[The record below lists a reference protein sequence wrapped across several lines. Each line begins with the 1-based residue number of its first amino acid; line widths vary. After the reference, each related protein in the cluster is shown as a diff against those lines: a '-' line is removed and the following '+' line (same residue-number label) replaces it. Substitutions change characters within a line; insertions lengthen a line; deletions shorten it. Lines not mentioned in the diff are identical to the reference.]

1 MRRRWY
7 YFKRML
13 QADRLFVVQMIGNII
28 GMIQYAGRRIALAVV
43 CAAVLYFGR
52 GLCAGAW
59 KNFYENYAVRIADDV
74 VRGFLPA
81 WKEDEGTAFFLESR
95 KNGSRRTEEYE
106 EIFGIE
112 NENEAL
118 RAEWIA
124 NREQNQEGYGDNR
137 GKDEW
142 ESGNME
148 ENAQD
153 NTQDNAQD
161 QSGNNRA
168 GAENSEERGNSR
180 KSGSES
186 DESGTRGNGTGENG
200 SPQNEK
206 TTLAGLFASGTL
218 NTGNSGIILEKL
230 NDYDYLM
237 KKFYNV
243 HPTTTASRDLMRAED
258 FLSADLFIE
267 KDAGVPQILIYH
279 THSQE
284 TYADYPENLEA
295 DVIHLGEYLAKL
307 LREKG
312 YNVYHD
318 ESVYDYRNG
327 KLDRSAAY
335 TYALDG
341 ITGLLQKYPSIEVV
355 LDIHRDGVADGTRLV
370 TEIDGTDTAK
380 IMFFNGTS
388 MSPDGPIEYLPN
400 PNLKENLAFSF
411 QMQLLAAGKYPGLT
425 RKIYLKG
432 LRYNE
437 HVRARSALIEVGAQT
452 NTYAEAKAAMV
463 PLSDLLDQVLTYY

>member
-28 GMIQYAGRRIALAVV
+28 GMLQYAGHWIILVLV

-52 GLCAGAW
+52 GVCAD
-59 KNFYENYAVRIADDV
+59 KLREFYENYAVRIADDI

-81 WKEDEGTAFFLESR
+81 WKEDESTAFFLASR
-95 KNGSRRTEEYE
+95 KNTGSGRAEEYA

-112 NENEAL
+112 NENEAM
-118 RAEWIA
+118 RTEWIA
-124 NREQNQEGYGDNR
+124 NREQNQDVYGECHGENVWVD
-137 GKDEW
+137 
-142 ESGNME
+142 GNVE
-148 ENAQD
+148 ENTQD
-153 NTQDNAQD
+153 NTQDQ
-161 QSGNNRA
+161 GRNNRM
-168 GAENSEERGNSR
+168 GAENSEERGSLG
-180 KSGSES
+180 KSANEN
-186 DESGTRGNGTGENG
+186 GNGASEEAAGENR
-200 SPQNEK
+200 STQKEK
-206 TTLAGLFASGTL
+206 TTFAGLFAAGAF
-218 NTGNSGIILEKL
+218 NAGNSDIILEKL

-237 KKFYNV
+237 KKIYNV
-243 HPTTTASRDLMRAED
+243 HPTTTASRDLMQAND
-258 FLSADLFIE
+258 FLSADLSIE
-267 KDAGVPQILIYH
+267 KDASVPQILIYH

-284 TYADYPENLEA
+284 TYADYPENPEA
-295 DVIHLGEYLAKL
+295 DMIHLGEELAKL

-327 KLDRSAAY
+327 TLDRSAAY

-341 ITGLLQKYPSIEVV
+341 ITGLLQKYPSIQVV

-370 TEIDGTDTAK
+370 TEIDGTETAK

-388 MSPDGPIEYLPN
+388 TSPDGPIEYLPN
-400 PNLKENLAFSF
+400 PNLKGNLAFSF
-411 QMQLLAAGKYPGLT
+411 QMQLLAAEKYPGLT

-452 NTYAEAKAAMV
+452 NTYAEAKAAMA
-463 PLSDLLDQVLTYY
+463 PLSDLLDQVLTGG

>member
-13 QADRLFVVQMIGNII
+13 QADRLFVAQMIGNII
-28 GMIQYAGRRIALAVV
+28 RMIQYAGRWIVLAVV
-43 CAAVLYFGR
+43 CVAALYLGR

-59 KNFYENYAVRIADDV
+59 KDFYENYAVRIADDV
-74 VRGFLPA
+74 MRGFLPA
-81 WKEDEGTAFFLESR
+81 WKEDEGTAFYLESR
-95 KNGSRRTEEYE
+95 KNGSRRTKEYE

-112 NENEAL
+112 NENGVL

-124 NREQNQEGYGDNR
+124 DREQNQGVYGDDRKKNAW
-137 GKDEW
+137 G
-142 ESGNME
+142 SGN
-148 ENAQD
+148 
-153 NTQDNAQD
+153 
-161 QSGNNRA
+161 
-168 GAENSEERGNSR
+168 AE
-180 KSGSES
+180 
-186 DESGTRGNGTGENG
+186 
-200 SPQNEK
+200 
-206 TTLAGLFASGTL
+206 
-218 NTGNSGIILEKL
+218 EKL

-243 HPTTTASRDLMRAED
+243 HPTTTAGRDLMRAEN
-258 FLSADLFIE
+258 FLAADLSIE
-267 KDAGVPQILIYH
+267 KNANVPQILIYH

-284 TYADYPENLEA
+284 TYADYPENSEA
-295 DVIHLGEYLAKL
+295 DVIHLGECLAKL

-341 ITGLLQKYPSIEVV
+341 ISGLLQKYPSIEVV
-355 LDIHRDGVADGTRLV
+355 LDVHRDGVSDGTRLV
-370 TEIDGTDTAK
+370 TEIDGTETAK

-452 NTYAEAKAAMV
+452 NTYAEAKAAMM
-463 PLSDLLDQVLTYY
+463 PLSDLLDQVLTGE

>member
-52 GLCAGAW
+52 GLFAGAC
-59 KNFYENYAVRIADDV
+59 KQFYENYAVRIADDV

-81 WKEDEGTAFFLESR
+81 WKEDEGTAFFMESR
-95 KNGSRRTEEYE
+95 KNAGSRRAEEYQ

-124 NREQNQEGYGDNR
+124 NSEQNQGIYGDDR
-137 GKDEW
+137 GEGAG
-142 ESGNME
+142 EGENAE

-153 NTQDNAQD
+153 NTQD
-161 QSGNNRA
+161 QS
-168 GAENSEERGNSR
+168 
-180 KSGSES
+180 
-186 DESGTRGNGTGENG
+186 GTGENEA
-200 SPQNEK
+200 PQNEK
-206 TTLAGLFASGTL
+206 TTLAGLFASGTF
-218 NTGNSGIILEKL
+218 NTENSGIILEKL

-258 FLSADLFIE
+258 FLSTDLSIE

-284 TYADYPENLEA
+284 TYADYPENPEA

-327 KLDRSAAY
+327 TLDRSAAY

-341 ITGLLQKYPSIEVV
+341 ITGLLQKYPFIEVV

-370 TEIDGTDTAK
+370 TEIGGTETAK

-452 NTYAEAKAAMV
+452 NTYAEAKAAMM

>member
-28 GMIQYAGRRIALAVV
+28 GMIQYAGRRIVLAVV

-81 WKEDEGTAFFLESR
+81 WKEDEGTAFFLESK
-95 KNGSRRTEEYE
+95 KNRGSRRTEEYE

-124 NREQNQEGYGDNR
+124 SR
-137 GKDEW
+137 
-142 ESGNME
+142 E

-153 NTQDNAQD
+153 NMQDNTQG

-168 GAENSEERGNSR
+168 GAENSEKWGNSG
-180 KSGSES
+180 KSEKENGTETSE
-186 DESGTRGNGTGENG
+186 NGTGENA

-206 TTLAGLFASGTL
+206 TTLAGLLAAGTF

-243 HPTTTASRDLMRAED
+243 HPTTTASRDLMRAEE
-258 FLSADLFIE
+258 FLSTDLSIE
-267 KDAGVPQILIYH
+267 KDSNVPQILIYH

-284 TYADYPENLEA
+284 TYADCPENPEA

-341 ITGLLQKYPSIEVV
+341 ISGLLQKYPSIEVV
-355 LDIHRDGVADGTRLV
+355 LDVHRDGVSDGTRLV
-370 TEIDGTDTAK
+370 TEIDGTETAK

-463 PLSDLLDQVLTYY
+463 PLSDLLDQVLTGE

>member
-28 GMIQYAGRRIALAVV
+28 EMIRYTGRWIALAAV
-43 CAAVLYFGR
+43 CAAVLYSGR
-52 GLCAGAW
+52 GLFVSACE
-59 KNFYENYAVRIADDV
+59 KFYENYAVRITDDV

-81 WKEDEGTAFFLESR
+81 WKEDEGTAFFLGNR
-95 KNGSRRTEEYE
+95 KNGSGRQREECR

-112 NENEAL
+112 NENEEL
-118 RAEWIA
+118 RAEKITA
-124 NREQNQEGYGDNR
+124 RE
-137 GKDEW
+137 
-142 ESGNME
+142 
-148 ENAQD
+148 
-153 NTQDNAQD
+153 NTDLNT
-161 QSGNNRA
+161 
-168 GAENSEERGNSR
+168 EER
-180 KSGSES
+180 KS
-186 DESGTRGNGTGENG
+186 NENE
-200 SPQNEK
+200 PVQEEK
-206 TTLAGLFASGTL
+206 TTQTGLFTERRFNSGS
-218 NTGNSGIILEKL
+218 SGIILEKL

-243 HPTTTASRDLMRAED
+243 HPTTTASRDLMQAAD
-258 FLSADLFIE
+258 FLSADLSIE
-267 KDAGVPQILIYH
+267 KDASVPQILIYH

-284 TYADYPENLEA
+284 TYADYPKNPEA
-295 DVIHLGEYLAKL
+295 DVLHLGEELAKL

-318 ESVYDYRNG
+318 ESVYDDRNG

-341 ITGLLQKYPSIEVV
+341 ITGLLQKYPSLEVV
-355 LDIHRDGVADGTRLV
+355 LDIHRDGVADGTRLL
-370 TEIDGTDTAK
+370 TEINGTETAK

-411 QMQLLAAGKYPGLT
+411 QMQLLAAEKYPGLT

-437 HVRARSALIEVGAQT
+437 HVRERSALVEVGAQT

-463 PLSDLLDQVLTYY
+463 PLADLLDQVLTGE

>member
-13 QADRLFVVQMIGNII
+13 QADRLFVAQMIGNII
-28 GMIQYAGRRIALAVV
+28 RMIQYAGRWIVLAVV
-43 CAAVLYFGR
+43 CVAALYSGR

-59 KNFYENYAVRIADDV
+59 KDFYENYAVRIADDV

-81 WKEDEGTAFFLESR
+81 WKEDEGTAFYLESR
-95 KNGSRRTEEYE
+95 KNGSRRTKEYE

-112 NENEAL
+112 NENGVL

-124 NREQNQEGYGDNR
+124 DREQNQGVYGDDRRKNAW
-137 GKDEW
+137 G
-142 ESGNME
+142 SGN
-148 ENAQD
+148 A
-153 NTQDNAQD
+153 
-161 QSGNNRA
+161 
-168 GAENSEERGNSR
+168 
-180 KSGSES
+180 
-186 DESGTRGNGTGENG
+186 
-200 SPQNEK
+200 NEK
-206 TTLAGLFASGTL
+206 TTLAGLLAAGTF

-243 HPTTTASRDLMRAED
+243 HPTTTVGRDLMRAEN
-258 FLSADLFIE
+258 FLAADLSIE
-267 KDAGVPQILIYH
+267 KNADIPQILIYH

-284 TYADYPENLEA
+284 TYADYPENSEA
-295 DVIHLGEYLAKL
+295 DVIHLGECLAKL

-318 ESVYDYRNG
+318 ESVYDYQNG

-341 ITGLLQKYPSIEVV
+341 ISGLLQKYPSIEVV
-355 LDIHRDGVADGTRLV
+355 LDVHRDGVSDGTRLV
-370 TEIDGTDTAK
+370 TEIDGTETAK

-463 PLSDLLDQVLTYY
+463 PLADLLDQVLTGE

>member
-28 GMIQYAGRRIALAVV
+28 GMIRYAGRRIALAAA
-43 CAAVLYFGR
+43 CAAVLYSGR
-52 GLCAGAW
+52 GLFAGACE
-59 KNFYENYAVRIADDV
+59 KFYENYAVRIADDV

-81 WKEDEGTAFFLESR
+81 WKEDEGTAFFLGNRE
-95 KNGSRRTEEYE
+95 NGSGRQRKEYG

-112 NENEAL
+112 NENEGL
-118 RAEWIA
+118 RAEKIA
-124 NREQNQEGYGDNR
+124 DRENTDINT
-137 GKDEW
+137 DETKSSEN
-142 ESGNME
+142 ES
-148 ENAQD
+148 AQD
-153 NTQDNAQD
+153 
-161 QSGNNRA
+161 
-168 GAENSEERGNSR
+168 
-180 KSGSES
+180 
-186 DESGTRGNGTGENG
+186 
-200 SPQNEK
+200 EK
-206 TTLAGLFASGTL
+206 TTQTGLFTERGF
-218 NTGNSGIILEKL
+218 NTESSGIVLEKL

-243 HPTTTASRDLMRAED
+243 HPTTTAGRDLMQAAD
-258 FLSADLFIE
+258 FLSAELSIE
-267 KDAGVPQILIYH
+267 KDVNVPQILIYH

-284 TYADYPENLEA
+284 TYADYPENPEA
-295 DVIHLGEYLAKL
+295 DVLHLGEELAKL

-318 ESVYDYRNG
+318 ESVYDERNG

-341 ITGLLQKYPSIEVV
+341 ITGLLQKYPSLEVV

-370 TEIDGTDTAK
+370 TEINGTETAK

-411 QMQLLAAGKYPGLT
+411 QMQLLAAEKYPGLT

-463 PLSDLLDQVLTYY
+463 PLADLLDQVLTGE

>member
-28 GMIQYAGRRIALAVV
+28 GMIQYAGQRIALAAV

-52 GLCAGAW
+52 GLFAGAG
-59 KNFYENYAVRIADDV
+59 KEFYENYAVQIADDV

-81 WKEDEGTAFFLESR
+81 WKEDEGMAFFLESR
-95 KNGSRRTEEYE
+95 KNAGGRRTEEYQ

-124 NREQNQEGYGDNR
+124 NNEQSR
-137 GKDEW
+137 
-142 ESGNME
+142 
-148 ENAQD
+148 
-153 NTQDNAQD
+153 TQDQNR
-161 QSGNNRA
+161 NRA
-168 GAENSEERGNSR
+168 SEGE
-180 KSGSES
+180 
-186 DESGTRGNGTGENG
+186 TGENEA
-200 SPQNEK
+200 PQNEK
-206 TTLAGLFASGTL
+206 TTLAGFFANGTF

-237 KKFYNV
+237 QKFYNV
-243 HPTTTASRDLMRAED
+243 HPTTTADRDLMQAEE
-258 FLSADLFIE
+258 FLSMNLSIKKNSE
-267 KDAGVPQILIYH
+267 VPQILIYH

-284 TYADYPENLEA
+284 TYADYLENPEA

-318 ESVYDYRNG
+318 ESIYDYRNG

-355 LDIHRDGVADGTRLV
+355 LDIHRDGVAEGTRLV
-370 TEIDGTDTAK
+370 TEIGGGETAE

-388 MSPDGPIEYLPN
+388 MSPEGPIEYLPN
-400 PNLKENLAFSF
+400 PNLKNNLAFSF

-463 PLSDLLDQVLTYY
+463 PFSDLLDQILTYD

>member
-13 QADRLFVVQMIGNII
+13 QADRLFVAQMIGNII
-28 GMIQYAGRRIALAVV
+28 GVIQYAGRRIALAAV

-52 GLCAGAW
+52 EVCADTL
-59 KNFYENYAVRIADDV
+59 KEFYENYAVRIADDI

-81 WKEDEGTAFFLESR
+81 WKEDESTAFLMEI
-95 KNGSRRTEEYE
+95 RRNAGGGNTEEYQ

-118 RAEWIA
+118 RAEWVA
-124 NREQNQEGYGDNR
+124 NKEQNQGVSGDDR
-137 GKDEW
+137 GENARGG
-142 ESGNME
+142 ENAE

-153 NTQDNAQD
+153 NMQDNRQD
-161 QSGNNRA
+161 Q
-168 GAENSEERGNSR
+168 
-180 KSGSES
+180 
-186 DESGTRGNGTGENG
+186 SGTRGNGTGENE
-200 SPQNEK
+200 SSRNEK
-206 TTLAGLFASGTL
+206 TTLAGLFAAGAL
-218 NTGNSGIILEKL
+218 NTGNSGLILEKL
-230 NDYDYLM
+230 NDYDYLI

-243 HPTTTASRDLMRAED
+243 HPTTTASRDLMQAAD
-258 FLSADLFIE
+258 FLSADLSIE
-267 KDAGVPQILIYH
+267 KDTNVPQILIYH

-284 TYADYPENLEA
+284 TYADYPENPGA
-295 DVIHLGEYLAKL
+295 DVVHLGECLAVL

-318 ESVYDYRNG
+318 ESVYDYRSG

-341 ITGLLQKYPSIEVV
+341 ITGILQKYPSIQVV
-355 LDIHRDGVADGTRLV
+355 LDIHRDGVANGTRLV
-370 TEIDGTDTAK
+370 TEINGRETAK

-400 PNLKENLAFSF
+400 PNLKDNLAFSF
-411 QMQLLAAGKYPGLT
+411 QMQLLAAEKYPGLT

-452 NTYAEAKAAMV
+452 NTYAEAEAAMV

>member
-28 GMIQYAGRRIALAVV
+28 EMIRYAGRWIALAAV
-43 CAAVLYFGR
+43 CAAVLYSGR
-52 GLCAGAW
+52 GLFVSACE
-59 KNFYENYAVRIADDV
+59 KFYENYAVRITDDV

-81 WKEDEGTAFFLESR
+81 WKEDEGTAFFLGNR
-95 KNGSRRTEEYE
+95 KNGSGRQREECR
-106 EIFGIE
+106 EIFG
-112 NENEAL
+112 
-118 RAEWIA
+118 
-124 NREQNQEGYGDNR
+124 
-137 GKDEW
+137 
-142 ESGNME
+142 
-148 ENAQD
+148 
-153 NTQDNAQD
+153 
-161 QSGNNRA
+161 
-168 GAENSEERGNSR
+168 
-180 KSGSES
+180 
-186 DESGTRGNGTGENG
+186 
-200 SPQNEK
+200 
-206 TTLAGLFASGTL
+206 
-218 NTGNSGIILEKL
+218 ILEKL

-243 HPTTTASRDLMRAED
+243 HPTTTASRDLMQAAD
-258 FLSADLFIE
+258 FLSADLSIE
-267 KDAGVPQILIYH
+267 KDASVPQILIYH

-284 TYADYPENLEA
+284 TYADYPKNPEA
-295 DVIHLGEYLAKL
+295 DVLHLGEELARL

-318 ESVYDYRNG
+318 ESVYDDRNG

-341 ITGLLQKYPSIEVV
+341 ITGLLQKYPSLEVV
-355 LDIHRDGVADGTRLV
+355 LDIHRDGVADGTRLL
-370 TEIDGTDTAK
+370 TEINGTETAK

-411 QMQLLAAGKYPGLT
+411 QMQLLAAEKYPGLT

-437 HVRARSALIEVGAQT
+437 HVRERSALIEVGAQT

-463 PLSDLLDQVLTYY
+463 PLADLLDQVLTGE

>member
-1 MRRRWY
+1 MGTEQLPIDINYKETANQAAGMRRRWY

-13 QADRLFVVQMIGNII
+13 QADRLFVVQIIGNMLA
-28 GMIQYAGRRIALAVV
+28 MIQYAGRWIVLALV
-43 CAAVLYFGR
+43 CAALLYFGR
-52 GLCAGAW
+52 ELCAD
-59 KNFYENYAVRIADDV
+59 KLKEFYENYAVRIADDV

-95 KNGSRRTEEYE
+95 KSAGSRRTEEYT

-112 NENEAL
+112 NENERL

-124 NREQNQEGYGDNR
+124 DRENKSLNVE
-137 GKDEW
+137 
-142 ESGNME
+142 ES
-148 ENAQD
+148 A
-153 NTQDNAQD
+153 A
-161 QSGNNRA
+161 
-168 GAENSEERGNSR
+168 SE
-180 KSGSES
+180 
-186 DESGTRGNGTGENG
+186 NGTGENET
-200 SPQNEK
+200 PQNEK
-206 TTLAGLFASGTL
+206 TTLAGLFAAGAI

-237 KKFYNV
+237 KKFYNI
-243 HPTTTASRDLMRAED
+243 HPTTTAGRDLMQASD
-258 FLSADLFIE
+258 FLSTDLSID
-267 KDAGVPQILIYH
+267 KDAAVPQILIYH

-284 TYADYPENLEA
+284 TYADYPEDPEA
-295 DVIHLGEYLAKL
+295 DVIHLGEELAKL

-341 ITGLLQKYPSIEVV
+341 ITGLLQKYPSIQVV

-370 TEIDGTDTAK
+370 TEIDGTETAK

-400 PNLKENLAFSF
+400 PNLRENLAFSF
-411 QMQLLAAGKYPGLT
+411 QMQLLAAEKYPGLT

-452 NTYAEAKAAMV
+452 NTYAEAKAAMT
-463 PLSDLLDQVLTYY
+463 PLSDLLDQVLTYH

>member
-1 MRRRWY
+1 MR
-7 YFKRML
+7 
-13 QADRLFVVQMIGNII
+13 IT
-28 GMIQYAGRRIALAVV
+28 
-43 CAAVLYFGR
+43 
-52 GLCAGAW
+52 
-59 KNFYENYAVRIADDV
+59 DDV

-81 WKEDEGTAFFLESR
+81 WKEDEGMAFFLGNR
-95 KNGSRRTEEYE
+95 KNGSGRQREECR

-112 NENEAL
+112 NENEEL
-118 RAEWIA
+118 RAEKITA
-124 NREQNQEGYGDNR
+124 RE
-137 GKDEW
+137 
-142 ESGNME
+142 
-148 ENAQD
+148 
-153 NTQDNAQD
+153 NTDLNT
-161 QSGNNRA
+161 
-168 GAENSEERGNSR
+168 EER
-180 KSGSES
+180 KS
-186 DESGTRGNGTGENG
+186 NENE
-200 SPQNEK
+200 PVQEEK
-206 TTLAGLFASGTL
+206 TTQTGLFTERRFNSGS
-218 NTGNSGIILEKL
+218 SGIILEKL

-243 HPTTTASRDLMRAED
+243 HPTTTASRDLMQAAD
-258 FLSADLFIE
+258 FLSADLSIE
-267 KDAGVPQILIYH
+267 KDASVPQILIYH

-284 TYADYPENLEA
+284 TYADYPKNPEA
-295 DVIHLGEYLAKL
+295 DVLHLGEELAKL

-318 ESVYDYRNG
+318 ESVYDDRNG

-341 ITGLLQKYPSIEVV
+341 ITGLLQKYPSLEVV
-355 LDIHRDGVADGTRLV
+355 LDIHRDGVADGTRLL
-370 TEIDGTDTAK
+370 TEINGTETAK

-411 QMQLLAAGKYPGLT
+411 QMQLLAAEKYPGLT

-437 HVRARSALIEVGAQT
+437 HVRERSALVEVGAQT

-463 PLSDLLDQVLTYY
+463 PLADLLDQVLTGE